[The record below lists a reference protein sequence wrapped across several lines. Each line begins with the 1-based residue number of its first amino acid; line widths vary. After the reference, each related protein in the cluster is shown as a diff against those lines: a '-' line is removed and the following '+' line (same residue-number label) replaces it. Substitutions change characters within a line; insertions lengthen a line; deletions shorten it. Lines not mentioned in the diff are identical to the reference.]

1 MRTAWRLEP
10 VRNGEPIP
18 LPAALFAPPSAW
30 PGRQRDLHQC
40 TLFEGNFLTRRPT
53 SPTSANATPR
63 PTAAPVLKQ
72 TTLSETLMRAVDE

>member
-1 MRTAWRLEP
+1 MR
-10 VRNGEPIP
+10 GGDPIP

-30 PGRQRDLHQC
+30 PGRQPDLHQR

-53 SPTSANATPR
+53 SPASANAAPR

-72 TTLSETLMRAVDE
+72 TTLSETLTRCADE